1 MLATPGPI
9 PTGDGWAFELKW
21 DGVRTIV
28 DVGRGRVRVFGRSAN
43 DVTASY
49 PELHP
54 LPDLLAGRKA
64 ILDGEVVA
72 LDDVGVPS
80 FQRIHVRMHVRQPS
94 DELVAAVPVM
104 LYVFDLLSVDG
115 RSLLAVPY
123 RQRRERLAE
132 LGLNGPLVATPP
144 HVVADGH
151 DLFQAAV
158 DVGQEG
164 VVAKRLA
171 SGYEAGRRS
180 RAWVKTP
187 IDSTT
192 EVVIGGWVPG
202 AGRRAGTL
210 GSLVLGAYDE
220 RGALLCVGGVGT
232 GFTEEALA
240 QLHAQL
246 RRIERSTSP
255 FDLPV
260 PHEYAVAARWVEPTL
275 VGEVVYRTVSPDGRL
290 RHPSWRG
297 LRPDRE
303 PSEVRNPQA
312 M

>member
-28 DVGRGRVRVFGRSAN
+28 DVGRGKVRLFSRSAN
-43 DVTASY
+43 NVTATY
-49 PELHP
+49 PELHQ

-64 ILDGEVVA
+64 ILDGEIVA

-80 FQRIHVRMHVRQPS
+80 FERLHVRMHVRQPS
-94 DELVAAVPVM
+94 HELVAAVPGT
-104 LYVFDLLSVDG
+104 LYVFDLLSLDG

-123 RQRRERLAE
+123 QQRRERLAE
-132 LGLNGPLVATPP
+132 LDLNDALVTTPP
-144 HVVADGH
+144 HAVADGH
-151 DLFQAAV
+151 ELMQAAI
-158 DVGQEG
+158 DVGLEG
-164 VVAKRLA
+164 VVSKRLA
-171 SGYEAGRRS
+171 SGYESGRRS
-180 RAWVKTP
+180 RAWIKTP

-210 GSLVLGAYDE
+210 GSLVTGAYDE
-220 RGALLCVGGVGT
+220 RGRLVCIGGVGT
-232 GFTEEALA
+232 GFTERALD
-240 QLHAQL
+240 QLHKQL
-246 RRIERSTSP
+246 RSIERSTSP

-260 PHEYAVAARWVEPTL
+260 PPEYAVAARWVEPRL
-275 VGEVVYRTVSPDGRL
+275 VGEVVYRTVNSDGRL

-303 PSEVRNPQA
+303 PSEVRTP
-312 M
+312 